1 MGRRQEAVDFLLK
14 AEQKALQ
21 SGMKDMQLEVYERM
35 AACYELLG
43 NAALSRQLRE
53 KYLSLKDSLVNY
65 RQLAGLSEMQFMGRL
80 SQLNDEMEQVSQSRD
95 HLGTLLTLV
104 AVVAFFLLVVFLI
117 LQHNNRKLR
126 RTNASLYQK
135 NVEMLRA
142 EEEKRQLERQLHS
155 AKPQEEKYKNSNLD
169 ELTKNELMERILSI
183 MESGGEIFSPDFSV
197 ERLATL
203 TDSKYKY
210 VSQVIHEKWGENFN
224 SFLNSYRIKE
234 ACRRLGDIDHY
245 GQLTIEAIASGVGF
259 RSRTS
264 FVTSFKRITG
274 LTPSE
279 YQRLAREEAS
289 AAQPG

>member
-1 MGRRQEAVDFLLK
+1 
-14 AEQKALQ
+14 
-21 SGMKDMQLEVYERM
+21 
-35 AACYELLG
+35 
-43 NAALSRQLRE
+43 
-53 KYLSLKDSLVNY
+53 
-65 RQLAGLSEMQFMGRL
+65 
-80 SQLNDEMEQVSQSRD
+80 MEQVRESRD
-95 HLGTLLTLV
+95 QLGTLLTLV
-104 AVVAFFLLVVFLI
+104 AVIAFFLLVVFLI

-135 NVEMLRA
+135 NVEMLKA

-234 ACRRLGDIDHY
+234 ACRRLGDVDHY
-245 GQLTIEAIASGVGF
+245 GQLTIEAIATGVGF

-289 AAQPG
+289 AALPE